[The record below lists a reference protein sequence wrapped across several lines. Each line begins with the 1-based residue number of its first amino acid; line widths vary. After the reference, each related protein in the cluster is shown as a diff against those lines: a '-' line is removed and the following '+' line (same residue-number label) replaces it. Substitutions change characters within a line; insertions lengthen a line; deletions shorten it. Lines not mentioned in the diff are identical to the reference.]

1 MPPKKTLD
9 IKNLKPF
16 VKSLVKE
23 WLLIW
28 TAKQI
33 PVLGDLIDAAQQA
46 EMAQT
51 LEKILQQQ
59 SNQAERMAI
68 LEALAATSPTEMAEL
83 AQEALKEAPASKNA
97 NAETQKLVTEMITQL
112 PQAAARKTTATRL
125 ITTAQTRPISQAFY
139 QDFIPTHRPQDWTG
153 KALPHRS
160 PPWTLH
166 RLLGWGGF
174 GAVWLAQNQ
183 ASQQEAI
190 KFCHAD
196 RLDDLQKE
204 SATLQKAQQLA
215 HPNIVQ
221 LKEIN
226 LKQAPYWLAFEY
238 VDGGDLLSLMQQRY
252 LAWPDALRLF
262 KGIVSG
268 VAAAHQ
274 LKIVHRDLKP
284 ANVLLTRQLV
294 PKIAD
299 FGLGREANA
308 DKSKTMAMGTHGY
321 ASPEQIAGKAA
332 DCSDDVY
339 ALGVIFWQLTT
350 HTLEVPG
357 LNFATELENSNLP
370 DLAKELLKKCLL
382 EKRGKRPKDA
392 DALLAL
398 VNQLPE
404 TFIHSPEAIAKR
416 LEAEQQRTAAELAQ
430 QQALEKQQAQQ
441 AQAVKQ
447 EALKKSGIWDFMQS
461 VLSPVKQSFSKSYDL
476 ATDWQQLQSFIAQIA
491 TQKQQIA
498 EKRQAALAQLGPF
511 NSKPRDEEFETTD
524 EYHQRQANEKARYE
538 QSKQAIQ
545 AQWDKIEADILGE
558 INAAIQTLTQRRYT
572 FEVKSLNGFNNKLD
586 EANPKQGVLSCQAAL
601 RQVLP
606 AELLALTASTPI
618 QRDHAA
624 LYREHPDWFSL
635 EVVLALKEMPEISV
649 ESAKLKIQGI
659 GQFDSTV
666 SVKREPDEEAY
677 QLKREAQQRKRT
689 MEAEIYLLA
698 MVGWMMLACVPMI
711 PGIIWPEVM
720 SRAIAGAIITGA
732 IVGAIFGAIGVVIDS
747 GENNKIVG
755 VTIGVAIISAIVSA
769 IGGVILVSIDMG
781 IVGAIGNVINA
792 IRGALESNG
801 HKFDMDIITKPS
813 SYIVGGIFWVIVVAI
828 SNAIGRNIGVASLV
842 AIGNAIPIAIFGAI
856 FGGIFGPWGEA
867 WSAVAILP
875 LLWLWVSAEIF
886 PNYLDKG
893 ETIFW
898 SYALYASLAQ
908 AGLVSQHAFPYSPT
922 IAMTIVI
929 GAFTLFLE
937 RLWHKAVREE

>member
-1 MPPKKTLD
+1 
-9 IKNLKPF
+9 
-16 VKSLVKE
+16 
-23 WLLIW
+23 
-28 TAKQI
+28 
-33 PVLGDLIDAAQQA
+33 
-46 EMAQT
+46 
-51 LEKILQQQ
+51 
-59 SNQAERMAI
+59 MAI

-284 ANVLLTRQLV
+284 ANVLLTRQLE

-308 DKSKTMAMGTHGY
+308 DKSKTIAMGTHGY

-357 LNFATELENSNLP
+357 LNFATELENINLP

-392 DALLAL
+392 DAFLAL

-572 FEVKSLNGFNNKLD
+572 FEVEPLSNFRNKLD
-586 EANPKQGVLSCQAAL
+586 ETNPKQGVLSCKAAL

-606 AELLALTASTPI
+606 TELFAFTASTPI

-635 EVVLALKEMPEISV
+635 EVVLALQETPEISM

-659 GQFDSTV
+659 GQFPSTV
-666 SVKREPDEEAY
+666 SVKYEPDHEALAAIAFAEAKQRNTIEAY
-677 QLKREAQQRKRT
+677 QAFLKKYLNMKESVEANSRVQAFQAEAERLAQEKREKAEQRLEREAQQRKRWQQ
-689 MEAEIYLLA
+689 ARIYYPLA
-698 MVGWMMLACVPMI
+698 MVGWVMLTSVP
-711 PGIIWPEVM
+711 IILKIILPETMGRAIDGAINGVIVGAIVGAI
-720 SRAIAGAIITGA
+720 SGANNLAIGTRAIAGAIAGA
-732 IVGAIFGAIGVVIDS
+732 IGGAIGGTIFLAIGGVIGVAIFGAIG
-747 GENNKIVG
+747 
-755 VTIGVAIISAIVSA
+755 
-769 IGGVILVSIDMG
+769 
-781 IVGAIGNVINA
+781 GAIGV
-792 IRGALESNG
+792 
-801 HKFDMDIITKPS
+801 
-813 SYIVGGIFWVIVVAI
+813 
-828 SNAIGRNIGVASLV
+828 
-842 AIGNAIPIAIFGAI
+842 AIFGAI
-856 FGGIFGPWGEA
+856 YWDTTYDNHYAIYWAIFGVIVMAISWDTSYSNVPAIFEA
-867 WSAVAILP
+867 MPPI
-875 LLWLWVSAEIF
+875 LWLWASAEIC
-886 PNYLDKG
+886 PNYLDEG

-908 AGLVSQHAFPYSPT
+908 GLLVSQHAFTYSPT

-929 GAFTLFLE
+929 GAFTLFLA
-937 RLWHKAVREE
+937 RLWHKEE